1 MLKTDCA
8 YMKNK
13 VYYGEYSLKHWIEL
27 ILKGNILLPWYQRSF
42 VWEKEQIKSLI
53 KTLDNNQFIP
63 PIVIGAVKEDDEWKN
78 YILDGQQRL
87 TSILFAK
94 CNKYVDKKEYIYQ
107 KPENEIEQ
115 IADDATDNED
125 EIIDNEIK
133 MIKWSFNDIIKDR
146 KFDLIELQSSFYKK
160 LLESSKDEKFFNE
173 HYLGF
178 AFIKPSN
185 DIKEED
191 QSKFYSDIFR
201 NINTGGTKLTRL
213 ETRKA
218 LYFLKD
224 DLKDFFSPSF
234 LDKFKVETSS
244 KESGLIDFI
253 KYLSI
258 VSQYRGN
265 NSTLFRYGG
274 RDWEKNE
281 NYYQKYIMAVVDN
294 KTNNELHFNISYPTN
309 PYNNKRMEKLKSIT
323 MKLNIPSKFNSI
335 IDMDMYFFG
344 LVNEVVFL
352 NKEIDELKKDELKK
366 QLNTEANAL
375 RESENHKYNPNALK
389 YLKSRIVASFEIYK
403 QYRR

>member
-1 MLKTDCA
+1 
-8 YMKNK
+8 MKNK
-13 VYYGEYSLKHWIEL
+13 VFYGEYSLKHWIEL
-27 ILKGNILLPWYQRSF
+27 ILKENITLPWYQRSF
-42 VWEKEQIKSLI
+42 VWEKEQIKNLI

-63 PIVIGAVKEDDEWKN
+63 PIVIGAVKENNEWKN

-94 CNKYVDKKEYIYQ
+94 CNKYVDKKEYISQ
-107 KPENEIEQ
+107 KPENTIEQ
-115 IADDATDNED
+115 IADDAIDDED
-125 EIIDNEIK
+125 EKVDDEIK
-133 MIKWSFNDIIKDR
+133 MIKWTFNDIIKD
-146 KFDLIELQSSFYKK
+146 KGFNLKELQSSFYKK
-160 LLESSKDEKFFNE
+160 LLESNKDEKFFNE

-185 DIKEED
+185 DIMEEE

-213 ETRKA
+213 ETRKS
-218 LYFLKD
+218 LYFLRN

-234 LDKFKVETSS
+234 LDKIKVETSS

-258 VSQYRGN
+258 ISQYRGI
-265 NSTLFRYGG
+265 NSTLYRYGG

-281 NYYQKYIMAVVDN
+281 NYYQKYIMAIVDN
-294 KTNNELHFNISYPTN
+294 KLNNELSFNISYPSN
-309 PYNNKRMEKLKSIT
+309 PYSNKRMEKLESAIS
-323 MKLNIPSKFNSI
+323 KLNIPSKFNSI

-352 NKEIDELKKDELKK
+352 NKEIDDARKDELKK
-366 QLNTEANAL
+366 QLNAEANKL
-375 RESENHKYNPNALK
+375 RESENHKYNPHALK
-389 YLKSRIVASFEIYK
+389 YLKSRINASFEIYK
-403 QYRR
+403 KYRK